1 MCIKTAVRI
10 ARSVAGALAIA
21 GALFS
26 GSVEAGAYDVQVAI
40 RVNAQGLDLQ
50 QPSAA
55 RTLYD
60 RLEHA
65 AEVACT
71 HGNRVDLKPIHNPN
85 ACREQALGEAVHSV
99 NAPLLTQV
107 YLQSHTLQQ
116 AAAHKIKV
124 PIQLAAK
131 F

>member
-1 MCIKTAVRI
+1 MCIRTAVRA
-10 ARSVAGALAIA
+10 ARSVAGAVAIV
-21 GALFS
+21 GALLS
-26 GSVEAGAYDVQVAI
+26 GGVEAGAYDVQIAI
-40 RVNAQGLDLQ
+40 RVNTQGLDLQ
-50 QPSAA
+50 QPSGA

-65 AEVACT
+65 AQVACT
-71 HGNRVDLKPIHNPN
+71 HGNRVDLKPIYNPKE
-85 ACREQALGEAVHSV
+85 CRDQALGEAVHSV

-124 PIQLAAK
+124 PTQVAAK
-131 F
+131 